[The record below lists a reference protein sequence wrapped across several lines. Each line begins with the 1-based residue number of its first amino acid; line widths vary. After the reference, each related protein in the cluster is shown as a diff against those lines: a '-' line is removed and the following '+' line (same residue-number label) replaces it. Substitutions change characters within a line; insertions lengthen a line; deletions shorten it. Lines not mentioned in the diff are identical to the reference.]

1 MVNAWRGLW
10 DGSTRRFRVEGKEAG
25 RALEFHARPRREQRT
40 TKRSRSFAPRI
51 LFVNQYYWP
60 DNASTAQHLTD
71 LAESLARRGFE
82 CHVLCSRGG
91 YLAGK
96 GPRPPKFEIRE
107 GVRIHRVGATAFGR
121 RSTLGRMTDYLSYY
135 AGAALRTLALR
146 RFDVVVTLTTPPI
159 IGLVGTL
166 AKIFKR
172 SRHVYWSMDLHPDI
186 SLEMGLM
193 SSRNP
198 IAKGLAWLSSEV
210 YRRADRVVAL
220 GAHMANRVADKKVR
234 RDKVAIIPVWSRSDE
249 IFPLPRNG
257 HPLRECLAIQ
267 DKFVVMYSG
276 NLGLVHSFD
285 EFLEAARRLRDR
297 RDILFLF
304 VGAGPRKKEVEAAK
318 EKEGLEN
325 LRLMGYFPRERLH
338 ESLSVADAHLIS
350 MRKEV
355 SGLVV
360 PGKLYGAMAAARP
373 TLFVGPE
380 RCESAD
386 TIREADCGL
395 TIRLGDVD
403 SLVEAILLLAADRDL
418 ADAMGRRARRAF
430 LETHE
435 KDRCVGLWDDL
446 LRQVLGAP
454 AATETA
460 TDDAPNSTALDEI
473 AEPVAVD
480 SAPAGE
486 NRFDAV

>member
-1 MVNAWRGLW
+1 M
-10 DGSTRRFRVEGKEAG
+10 EAG
-25 RALEFHARPRREQRT
+25 RALEIHARPRREQRT
-40 TKRSRSFAPRI
+40 TKRSRFLAPRI

-71 LAESLARRGFE
+71 LAESLAKRGFE
-82 CHVLCSRGG
+82 CHVVCSRGG

-96 GPRPPKFEIRE
+96 APRPPQFEIRE

-135 AGAALRTLALR
+135 AGATLRSLALK

-159 IGLVGTL
+159 IGLIGTL

-172 SRHVYWSMDLHPDI
+172 SKHVYWSMDLHPDI

-193 SSRNP
+193 SRRHP
-198 IAKGLAWLSSEV
+198 VARGLAWLSSEV

-220 GAHMANRVADKKVR
+220 GTHMAGRVFAKKVKR
-234 RDKVAIIPVWSRSDE
+234 EKVAIIPVWSRRDE
-249 IFPLPRNG
+249 IFPLAREG
-257 HPLRECLAIQ
+257 HPLRERLGIEN
-267 DKFVVMYSG
+267 KFVVMYSG

-285 EFLEAARRLRDR
+285 EFLEAARRLRERD
-297 RDILFLF
+297 DILFLF
-304 VGAGPRKKEVEAAK
+304 VGAGPRRKEVEAAK
-318 EKEGLEN
+318 ETERLEN
-325 LRLMGYFPRERLH
+325 IKLMGYFPRERLH

-386 TIREADCGL
+386 TIRDADCGL
-395 TIRLGDVD
+395 TIRLGDVN
-403 SLVEAILLLAADRDL
+403 SLVEAITLLAADRDL
-418 ADAMGRRARRAF
+418 ADAMGRRAREAF

-435 KDRCVGLWDDL
+435 KDRCVLLWDDL
-446 LRQVLGAP
+446 LRDLLNAP
-454 AATETA
+454 KTPATA
-460 TDDAPNSTALDEI
+460 TGI
-473 AEPVAVD
+473 AEAVEPIAVD
-480 SAPAGE
+480 SGGPSGD
-486 NRFDAV
+486 RFDLL

>member
-1 MVNAWRGLW
+1 
-10 DGSTRRFRVEGKEAG
+10 
-25 RALEFHARPRREQRT
+25 
-40 TKRSRSFAPRI
+40 
-51 LFVNQYYWP
+51 
-60 DNASTAQHLTD
+60 
-71 LAESLARRGFE
+71 
-82 CHVLCSRGG
+82 
-91 YLAGK
+91 
-96 GPRPPKFEIRE
+96 
-107 GVRIHRVGATAFGR
+107 
-121 RSTLGRMTDYLSYY
+121 MTDYLSYY
-135 AGAALRTLALR
+135 AGAALRSLALK

-159 IGLVGTL
+159 IGLIGTL

-172 SRHVYWSMDLHPDI
+172 SKHVYWSMDLHPDI

-193 SSRNP
+193 SKNDP
-198 IAKGLAWLSSEV
+198 IARCLAWLSSEV

-220 GAHMANRVADKKVR
+220 GTHMAGRVVAKKVLR
-234 RDKVAIIPVWSRSDE
+234 EKIAIIPVWSRRDE
-249 IFPLPRNG
+249 IFPLPREG
-257 HPLRECLAIQ
+257 HPLRECLGIQ

-325 LRLMGYFPRERLH
+325 VQLMGYFPRERLH

-403 SLVEAILLLAADRDL
+403 SLVESIVLLAADREL
-418 ADAMGRRARRAF
+418 ADAMGRRARTAF

-435 KDRCVGLWDDL
+435 KDRCVLLWDDL
-446 LRQVLGAP
+446 LRNILGAP
-454 AATETA
+454 ASIESLPT
-460 TDDAPNSTALDEI
+460 SF
-473 AEPVAVD
+473 AEKVENAENAVAVAVD
-480 SAPAGE
+480 SRGSGE
-486 NRFDAV
+486 DRFGLL